1 MLACFQAAALI
12 LVRNKKK
19 IQFLHKDLLQVSLIR
34 ILYLQYTTSNYVTRS
49 TKKLIHLDEYH
60 SLLNTANNT
69 MPYSSSIFAKKH
81 KHPSFAFFS
90 QIAI

>member
-1 MLACFQAAALI
+1 MTKLNACMLPGSSSYFSEEQQQQQKNTITAQRFTA
-12 LVRNKKK
+12 
-19 IQFLHKDLLQVSLIR
+19 
-34 ILYLQYTTSNYVTRS
+34 YTTSNYVTRY
-49 TKKLIHLDEYH
+49 TEKLIRLDEYH